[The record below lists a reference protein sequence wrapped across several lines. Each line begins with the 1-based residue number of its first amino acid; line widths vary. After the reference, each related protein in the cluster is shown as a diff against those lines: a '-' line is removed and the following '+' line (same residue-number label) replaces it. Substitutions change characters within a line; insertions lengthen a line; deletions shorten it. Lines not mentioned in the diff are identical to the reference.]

1 MLKRFADSLT
11 INLPIM
17 KTISIKKVWIST
29 SGWRGHE
36 EPVNA
41 VGGANDTGT
50 WSDSPCPS
58 GKRER
63 EIKGFCRLL
72 KVNGINYKTTW
83 CKSSNV
89 FCMAQ
94 YVCVHPDDREKAE
107 ELADAFA
114 EETDLF
120 YPVIH
125 KKKVEVA

>member
-1 MLKRFADSLT
+1 
-11 INLPIM
+11 M
-17 KTISIKKVWIST
+17 KTISTKKVWIST
-29 SGWRGHE
+29 SGWRGYE

-63 EIKGFCRLL
+63 EIKGFCKIL
-72 KVNGINYKTTW
+72 KANEINYKTTW

-89 FCMAQ
+89 FSQAQ
-94 YVCVHPDDREKAE
+94 FVCVADEDREKAE
-107 ELADAFA
+107 ELADAWSK
-114 EETDLF
+114 ETDLF

-125 KKKVEVA
+125 KNEVEAA